1 MNTITT
7 EAVVNSDHR
16 LNLNLELPP
25 GSPTGKVTVT
35 LTVAPRIEAMPPVNR
50 LAEIRGKYEG
60 QIWMAD
66 DVDAPLDDFAEYM

>member
-35 LTVAPRIEAMPPVNR
+35 LTVEPQVGVNR
-50 LAEIRGKYEG
+50 MAEIRGKYEG
-60 QIWMAD
+60 QIRIAED
-66 DVDAPLDDFAEYM
+66 FDAPLEDFTEYM